1 MAKKK
6 YYAVRKGRSVG
17 IFDTWDECK
26 AQVTGYSSAEYKSF
40 TNIDDAKAFIDG
52 ETSEAQI
59 DDTGDVE
66 VKEGQTL
73 IRAYVDVSLDRR
85 TRRYAGGVVILVGD
99 EEIEISEM
107 GNDKT
112 LVSMHNVAGELL
124 GAIKAMEWVANSG
137 IENPQLVIYHDYEG
151 IHKWASGDWKA
162 NKEGTQSY
170 VKTYNR
176 YASIFDI
183 RFVKVKAHSGD
194 KYNEI
199 ADQLAKKALDLI

>member
-6 YYAVRKGRSVG
+6 YYAVRKGRKTG

-40 TNIDDAKAFIDG
+40 TQKEEAEQFVLGDEKRIEIDEKGD
-52 ETSEAQI
+52 TEA
-59 DDTGDVE
+59 
-66 VKEGQTL
+66 KEGYTL
-73 IRAYVDVSLDRR
+73 IKAYVDGSFDRR
-85 TRRYAGGVVILVGD
+85 TRRYGGGAIILVGN

-107 GNDKT
+107 GNERE

-124 GAIKAMEWVANSG
+124 GAIRAMEWVSKSG
-137 IENPQLVIYHDYEG
+137 IEKPQLVIYHDYEG

-170 VKTYNR
+170 VRIYNK
-176 YASIFDI
+176 YASEFDI
-183 RFVKVKAHSGD
+183 QFVKVKAHSGD